1 MDTLLVSWPTL
12 IVLGIGLRMSL
23 RLHYGAR
30 GPEANDPVYNFVA
43 IISWVLIVLGLVP
56 AVLFTAFT
64 LFGLMVLVLA
74 GFTLVEVVTQSRA
87 AQRRSVCS
95 MLTMFLQRKLHFD
108 AAFMLSP
115 QSVRGRVGR
124 AAKRLFA
131 DLNAGV
137 PLAVAAQAH
146 RNALP
151 QEAVAYIAAGDTLR
165 CEAAALKELSEIDDG
180 ELILLWRACIDRI
193 SYLLCV
199 LVVMFAVL
207 AFVMIKIIPAYQQI
221 FEEFEMELPALTQ
234 LAISFSTDFLA
245 YLAVP
250 SLLVLLFVLTSALM
264 IGVFQLFDVNILRWI
279 SDHMFGGNSD
289 ADVLR
294 ILAVAAEQRQP
305 FIGVFDRL
313 ASVYPSSMTRQR
325 LSNVARAVGA
335 GNPWP
340 SALERTSVV
349 SGAEAALLR
358 SAEPTGSLPWALR
371 EIATRR
377 QKRIIY
383 RMTIALQVL
392 YPVIIVMLGGLVGFY
407 VVSLFLPIVKLI
419 ESLV

>member
-1 MDTLLVSWPTL
+1 MDALLASWPTL
-12 IVLGIGLRMSL
+12 IVLGIGIRMSL

-56 AVLFTAFT
+56 AVLVTAFT
-64 LFGLMVLVLA
+64 LFGLIVIGLA
-74 GFTLVEVVTQSRA
+74 GVTLVEVVTQSRA

-115 QSVRGRVGR
+115 QTVRGRVGR

-131 DLNAGV
+131 DLNAGI
-137 PLAVAAQAH
+137 PLADAARSH

-151 QEAVAYIAAGDTLR
+151 REAVAYIAAGDTLR
-165 CEAAALKELSEIDDG
+165 CEAAALKELSQTDDG
-180 ELILLWRACIDRI
+180 ELILLWRSCIDRI

-199 LVVMFAVL
+199 LIVMFAVL
-207 AFVMIKIIPAYQQI
+207 TFVMIKIIPAYQQI
-221 FEEFEMELPALTQ
+221 FEEFEVELPAITQ
-234 LAISFSTDFLA
+234 AAVTLSTDFLA
-245 YLAVP
+245 YLAIP
-250 SLLVLLFVLTSALM
+250 SMFVLMFVLACALV
-264 IGVFQLFDVNILRWI
+264 IGVFQLFDVSILRWI

-305 FIGVFDRL
+305 FVDVFDRL
-313 ASVYPSSMTRQR
+313 AIAYPTSMMRQR
-325 LSNVARAVGA
+325 LSGVARSVAA
-335 GNPWP
+335 GIPWP
-340 SALERTSVV
+340 NALERTSVV

-383 RMTIALQVL
+383 RLTIALQVL
-392 YPVIIVMLGGLVGFY
+392 YPVTIVMLGGLVGFY
-407 VVSLFLPIVKLI
+407 VVSLFLPIVRLI